1 MSDHRQPDFK
11 LFDLLLISA
20 VSGGA
25 MLIIFTLVCAVSDAS
40 VLLVGLIC
48 FLLLCAVEAFAILKA
63 ARLQTA
69 EKVSAEGASLNS
81 LMSEVMRNVEF
92 PAVITT
98 AEGKMIWANKAM
110 LALCDAERQT
120 DIAGRNFTEIASSPI
135 SDIITCPSSEGLR
148 VEIAERSFAARGYL
162 METPERDYWMTVL
175 EDRTRLDEAKRAI
188 DKEAP
193 VFAYVVID
201 NLEELTQQMRT
212 SYRTAANEVE
222 SILGAWAKE
231 MGGML
236 REYERDKYLIVFPRE
251 RLAECVENGFD
262 VLDRVRALGAG
273 NNNIPLTVSMG
284 VCDSGDNVYE
294 REKSAASALETALQR
309 GGDQVA
315 LRKSSKTEFFG
326 GRTKILQKRTK
337 VRSRVIADRLI
348 QLISDAG
355 NVLVMG
361 HKNPDFD
368 SIGSCIGLARLASGY
383 NPAVKI
389 VIDKSNPNFK
399 ISTATLLSEMP
410 EYENIFA
417 DATSA
422 IDLIRSDTLL
432 ILSDVNNLAIVESP
446 EIARNV
452 FNTVIIDHHRKI
464 ADFENEPEITY
475 IEPSASSASELVSEI
490 LELSSRGFSFPDGAK
505 LNRHE
510 ANIMLAGIML
520 DTKNFTRT
528 TSEGTYSAALFL
540 RGAGANSEVART
552 FFFADMQSFVTE
564 SKLGSGVKL
573 YRGRIAIT
581 ICDGD
586 GTPDDRIAAS
596 KTADTLLTVKQVDAA
611 FVLLRTETSVII
623 SARSNGKI
631 NVQLIL
637 EKLGGGG
644 HFDSAGAQVSAN
656 DTREV
661 LSKLREAIDQYLDK
675 TTN

>member
-1 MSDHRQPDFK
+1 MSEHKQPELK
-11 LFDLLLISA
+11 HLDLLLISA

-25 MLIIFTLVCAVSDAS
+25 MLLIFTLVCAVSDAS
-40 VLLVGLIC
+40 PLLVGLIC
-48 FLLLCAVEAFAILKA
+48 FLLLCGIEAFAILKA
-63 ARLQTA
+63 TRLHTA
-69 EKVSAEGASLNS
+69 EKVCAEGSSLNT
-81 LMSEVMRNVEF
+81 LMAEVVRNVEF

-110 LALCDAERQT
+110 LALCGAERQT
-120 DIAGRNFTEIASSPI
+120 DIAGRAFTEYCSTPI
-135 SDIITCPSSEGLR
+135 SDVITHPSPEGLR
-148 VEIAERSFAARGYL
+148 IEIGEGVFLAKGYL

-175 EDRTRLDEAKRAI
+175 EERTRLEEAKRAI
-188 DKEAP
+188 NKEAP
-193 VFAYVVID
+193 VIAYVVID

-222 SILGAWAKE
+222 SILSDWARD

-251 RLAECVENGFD
+251 RLPECVENGFD
-262 VLDRVRALGAG
+262 VLDRVREIGAG
-273 NNNIPLTVSMG
+273 DHSMPLTVSMG
-284 VCDSGDNVYE
+284 VCDSGESIFD

-315 LRKSSKTEFFG
+315 LKSASKIEFFG

-368 SIGSCIGLARLASGY
+368 SIGSCVGLARLAAGY
-383 NPAVKI
+383 NPNVKI
-389 VIDKSNPNFK
+389 VIDKNNPNFK
-399 ISTATLLSEMP
+399 VSTAPLLAEMP
-410 EYENIFA
+410 EYENVFA
-417 DATSA
+417 DGTSA

-446 EIARNV
+446 EVARNA
-452 FNTVIIDHHRKI
+452 FTTVIIDHHRKI

-490 LELSSRGFSFPDGAK
+490 LELSSRGSAFPDGAR

-540 RGAGANSEVART
+540 REAGASSEIART

-581 ICDGD
+581 ICDGE

-596 KTADTLLTVKQVDAA
+596 KTADTLLTVRQVDAA

-637 EKLGGGG
+637 EQLGGGG
-644 HFDSAGAQVSAN
+644 HFDSAGAQVAAT

-661 LSKLREAIDQYLDK
+661 LTRLREAIDQYLDK
-675 TTN
+675 ATN

>member
-1 MSDHRQPDFK
+1 MSEHKQPELK
-11 LFDLLLISA
+11 HLDLLLISA

-25 MLIIFTLVCAVSDAS
+25 MLLIFTLVCAVSDAS
-40 VLLVGLIC
+40 PLLVGLIC
-48 FLLLCAVEAFAILKA
+48 FLLLCGIEAFAILKA
-63 ARLQTA
+63 TRLHTA
-69 EKVSAEGASLNS
+69 EKVCAEGSSLNT
-81 LMSEVMRNVEF
+81 LMAEVVRNVEF

-110 LALCDAERQT
+110 LALCGAERQT
-120 DIAGRNFTEIASSPI
+120 DIAGRAFTEYCSTPI
-135 SDIITCPSSEGLR
+135 SDVITHPSPEGLR
-148 VEIAERSFAARGYL
+148 IEIGEGVFLAKGYL

-175 EDRTRLDEAKRAI
+175 EERTRLEEAKRAI
-188 DKEAP
+188 NKEAP
-193 VFAYVVID
+193 VIAYVVID

-222 SILGAWAKE
+222 SILSDWARD

-251 RLAECVENGFD
+251 RLPECVENGFD
-262 VLDRVRALGAG
+262 VLDRVREIGAG
-273 NNNIPLTVSMG
+273 DHSMPLTVSMG
-284 VCDSGDNVYE
+284 VCDSGESIFD

-315 LRKSSKTEFFG
+315 LKSASKIEFFG

-368 SIGSCIGLARLASGY
+368 SIGSCVGLARLAAGY
-383 NPAVKI
+383 NPNVKI
-389 VIDKSNPNFK
+389 VIDKNNPNFK
-399 ISTATLLSEMP
+399 VSTAPLLAEMP
-410 EYENIFA
+410 EYENVFA
-417 DATSA
+417 DGTSA

-446 EIARNV
+446 EVARNA
-452 FNTVIIDHHRKI
+452 FTTVIIDHHRKI

-490 LELSSRGFSFPDGAK
+490 LELSSRGSAFPDGAR

-540 RGAGANSEVART
+540 REAGASSEIVRT

-581 ICDGD
+581 ICDGE

-596 KTADTLLTVKQVDAA
+596 KTADTLLTVRQVDAA

-637 EKLGGGG
+637 EQLGGGG
-644 HFDSAGAQVSAN
+644 HFDSAGAQVAAT

-661 LSKLREAIDQYLDK
+661 LTRLREAIDQYLDK
-675 TTN
+675 ATN

>member
-1 MSDHRQPDFK
+1 MSEHKQPDFK
-11 LFDLLLISA
+11 HFDLLLISA
-20 VSGGA
+20 ISGGA
-25 MLIIFTLVCAVSDAS
+25 MLLIFTLVCAVSDAS
-40 VLLVGLIC
+40 PLLVGLIC
-48 FLLLCAVEAFAILKA
+48 FLLLCGVEAFAILKG
-63 ARLQTA
+63 ARLNTA
-69 EKVSAEGASLNS
+69 EKVSAEGASLNT

-92 PAVITT
+92 PALITT

-110 LALCDAERQT
+110 LALCGAERQT
-120 DIAGRNFTEIASSPI
+120 DIAGRSFTEYSSASI
-135 SDIITCPSSEGLR
+135 SDIITCPASEGLR
-148 VEIAERSFAARGYL
+148 VEMGERAFLAKGYL
-162 METPERDYWMTVL
+162 METPERDYWMTVF
-175 EDRTRLDEAKRAI
+175 EDRTRLEEAKRAI
-188 DKEAP
+188 NKEAP
-193 VFAYVVID
+193 VIAYVVID

-222 SILGAWAKE
+222 SILAAWAKE

-251 RLAECVENGFD
+251 RLPECVENGFD
-262 VLDRVRALGAG
+262 VLDRVREIGAG
-273 NNNIPLTVSMG
+273 DNSMPLTVSMG
-284 VCDSGDNVYE
+284 VCDSGENIFE

-315 LRKSSKTEFFG
+315 LKSASKIEFFG

-368 SIGSCIGLARLASGY
+368 SIGSCIGLARLAAGY
-383 NPAVKI
+383 NPNVKI
-389 VIDKSNPNFK
+389 VIDKNNPNFK
-399 ISTATLLSEMP
+399 VSTAPLLAEMP
-410 EYENIFA
+410 EYENVFA
-417 DATSA
+417 DGTSA

-446 EIARNV
+446 EIARNA
-452 FNTVIIDHHRKI
+452 FTTVIIDHHRKI

-490 LELSSRGFSFPDGAK
+490 LELSSRGSAFPDGAR
-505 LNRHE
+505 LSRHE

-540 RGAGANSEVART
+540 REAGANSEIART

-581 ICDGD
+581 ICDGE
-586 GTPDDRIAAS
+586 GTADDRIAAS
-596 KTADTLLTVKQVDAA
+596 KTADTLLNVKQVDAA

-623 SARSNGKI
+623 SARSNGKV

-644 HFDSAGAQVSAN
+644 HFDSAGAQVAAT